1 MSRYVSIL
9 SYLSVALAGILLIL
23 LVLNINPDL
32 LRMSLGPLANK
43 DAIIDYETILI
54 WRERS
59 IDTVFQTIAMAG
71 ALLGVLALLLKG
83 GEENG

>member
-1 MSRYVSIL
+1 MNRYVSIIA
-9 SYLSVALAGILLIL
+9 YLSVALAGILLIL
-23 LVLNINPDL
+23 LVLNINPNF